1 MWTVFKQSLELM
13 WKGMLAIFLVVF
25 LIYLVLLLFPKVFK
39 NNSSQKKSDDST
51 PESN

>member
-13 WKGMLAIFLVVF
+13 WKGMLAIFLVIF

-39 NNSSQKKSDDST
+39 KQLLTEKVRRLY
-51 PESN
+51 P